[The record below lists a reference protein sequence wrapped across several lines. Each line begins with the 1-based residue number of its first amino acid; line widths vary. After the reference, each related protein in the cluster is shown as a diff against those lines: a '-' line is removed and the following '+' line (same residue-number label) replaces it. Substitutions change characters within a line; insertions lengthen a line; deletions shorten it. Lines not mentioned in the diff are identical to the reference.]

1 MSIGGHGR
9 GVLKR
14 LERLI
19 GAVLATGYACERKP
33 RHDPEIAGAVS
44 RCAAQV
50 CLPGG
55 LEVH

>member
-1 MSIGGHGR
+1 MSIGEHGR

-19 GAVLATGYACERKP
+19 GAVLATGYACEKP
-33 RHDPEIAGAVS
+33 RHDPEVAGAVS